1 MTKEAEVVVAQY
13 AWLKKASDRI
23 RGGEMCV
30 FHTVQVDASVVVVL
44 QRGPVDMP
52 AVLRVAEVSF

>member
-13 AWLKKASDRI
+13 SWLKKTSDRI

-30 FHTVQVDASVVVVL
+30 FHTVHIDASVDAVVVL
-44 QRGPVDMP
+44 
-52 AVLRVAEVSF
+52 